1 MKKSLVIMAAL
12 CAAHS
17 PAIAQSVAPD
27 AEVPWDTSGR
37 LYLFGDSRTDSG
49 SGGGLTGNGQPQN
62 YFNGRRSNGPLYWEY
77 TYPNKTLAVDV
88 FMNNL
93 VGSTSDGIN
102 FAMGGNTVLPGRFG
116 NLANQTDRYG
126 QLVNSNT
133 ISAPSANDTF
143 TIFMGQGGD
152 NTLALAEIKRNVN
165 NLVELGAKRF
175 IIIGTSSFASAPD
188 GGVIGAEY
196 NTGLKAM
203 ARDMISNGATVMY
216 IDAGFAPVINDILAN
231 SSIYGVQDATRFCRP
246 TFTTSNCPS
255 DYFWWDPGHFTTNV
269 NKIFGAYV
277 SATATNINYTAGTY
291 AQLLNTTYQVHRD
304 TVDLIS
310 SNALS
315 QSGSDFSIYGFTR
328 YNTGHADAQSLSS
341 RADYSGYSMGIGA
354 YVPLSDQLSIG
365 LSGSYYDG
373 DTGVAGPVGVSGKS
387 EAYDG
392 AANLTWRN
400 GGTYAMVMGGA
411 GRHKLNLTRATSFE
425 WRPTVQSSPSI
436 DTTFASLEAGTKM
449 KLGGVSFTPF
459 GRVDFANFKMNRV
472 QETGVFF
479 GSDVSETRLES
490 WQVSGGLKAEVPLS
504 NNFNLG
510 VTGSVARELS
520 GDTQVSA
527 LIDTFNYSY
536 ANLDMGRGVEAR
548 GAVNLSGQIWKSVSA
563 RVEVGGRTGKLAS
576 DGYVQA
582 GVTIPF

>member
-1 MKKSLVIMAAL
+1 
-12 CAAHS
+12 
-17 PAIAQSVAPD
+17 
-27 AEVPWDTSGR
+27 
-37 LYLFGDSRTDSG
+37 
-49 SGGGLTGNGQPQN
+49 
-62 YFNGRRSNGPLYWEY
+62 
-77 TYPNKTLAVDV
+77 
-88 FMNNL
+88 
-93 VGSTSDGIN
+93 
-102 FAMGGNTVLPGRFG
+102 
-116 NLANQTDRYG
+116 
-126 QLVNSNT
+126 
-133 ISAPSANDTF
+133 
-143 TIFMGQGGD
+143 
-152 NTLALAEIKRNVN
+152 
-165 NLVELGAKRF
+165 
-175 IIIGTSSFASAPD
+175 
-188 GGVIGAEY
+188 
-196 NTGLKAM
+196 
-203 ARDMISNGATVMY
+203 
-216 IDAGFAPVINDILAN
+216 
-231 SSIYGVQDATRFCRP
+231 
-246 TFTTSNCPS
+246 
-255 DYFWWDPGHFTTNV
+255 
-269 NKIFGAYV
+269 
-277 SATATNINYTAGTY
+277 
-291 AQLLNTTYQVHRD
+291 
-304 TVDLIS
+304 
-310 SNALS
+310 
-315 QSGSDFSIYGFTR
+315 
-328 YNTGHADAQSLSS
+328 
-341 RADYSGYSMGIGA
+341 
-354 YVPLSDQLSIG
+354 
-365 LSGSYYDG
+365 
-373 DTGVAGPVGVSGKS
+373 
-387 EAYDG
+387 
-392 AANLTWRN
+392 
-400 GGTYAMVMGGA
+400 MVMGGA

>member
-1 MKKSLVIMAAL
+1 
-12 CAAHS
+12 
-17 PAIAQSVAPD
+17 
-27 AEVPWDTSGR
+27 
-37 LYLFGDSRTDSG
+37 
-49 SGGGLTGNGQPQN
+49 
-62 YFNGRRSNGPLYWEY
+62 
-77 TYPNKTLAVDV
+77 
-88 FMNNL
+88 
-93 VGSTSDGIN
+93 
-102 FAMGGNTVLPGRFG
+102 
-116 NLANQTDRYG
+116 
-126 QLVNSNT
+126 
-133 ISAPSANDTF
+133 
-143 TIFMGQGGD
+143 MGQGGD

-165 NLVELGAKRF
+165 NLVALGAKRF

-373 DTGVAGPVGVSGKS
+373 DTGVAGPVGGSGKS

-392 AANLTWRN
+392 AANLTWRS

-449 KLGGVSFTPF
+449 KLGGVSLTPF

-582 GVTIPF
+582 GLTVPF